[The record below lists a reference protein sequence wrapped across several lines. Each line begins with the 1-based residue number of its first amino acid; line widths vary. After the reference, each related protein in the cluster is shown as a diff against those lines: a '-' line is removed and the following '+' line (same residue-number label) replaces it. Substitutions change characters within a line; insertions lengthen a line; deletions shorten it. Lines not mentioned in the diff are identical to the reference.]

1 MKRRWLAIGAAAVL
15 LVNAVAFFHAWR
27 FTHFTDEPGLRQA
40 SPEQLSVLQKATLLL
55 TGIQNPKPINAAK
68 PAFPYQTIWLQS
80 PNGRLEAWYSP
91 APDAV
96 GQVALFHGYTSDKS
110 KLLTEAEFFLEQ
122 GFSVLL
128 IDFAGN
134 GGSAGVQTTVGYRE
148 ADDVAA
154 AFAYLKAQH
163 PLAPLFLYGVSMG
176 AVAILRAESELGVRP
191 TATIV
196 ECPYGSMLQT
206 AQNRFH
212 ALHVPAFPLANLLV
226 FWGGV
231 QNGFWAFD
239 LDARAYARRIQT
251 PTLLLYGLTDPRVTR
266 EETDAIYDALG
277 GPKQR
282 RYFAGVGHE
291 PYHSKHRVAWR
302 STIQRFMQQYML

>member
-1 MKRRWLAIGAAAVL
+1 MKRRWLAIGAAAVV

-27 FTHFTDEPGLRQA
+27 FTHFTDEPGFRQT
-40 SPEQLSVLQKATLLL
+40 SPEQLSGWQKATLLL
-55 TGIQNPKPINAAK
+55 TGIQNPKPVNEAT
-68 PAFPYQTIWLQS
+68 PTFPYQTVFLNS

-91 APDAV
+91 VPGAL
-96 GQVALFHGYTSDKS
+96 GQVALFHGYTSNKS
-110 KLLTEAEFFLEQ
+110 KLLTEAEFFRSQ

-128 IDFAGN
+128 LDFAGN
-134 GGSAGVQTTVGYRE
+134 GGSEGVQTTVGYRE
-148 ADDVAA
+148 AADVAA
-154 AFAYLKAQH
+154 AFSFLKEKQPA
-163 PLAPLFLYGVSMG
+163 APLFLYGVSMG

-191 TATIV
+191 TAAII

-212 ALHVPAFPLANLLV
+212 ALRVPAFPLANLLV
-226 FWGGV
+226 FWGGL

-266 EETDAIYDALG
+266 EETDAIYAALS

-302 STIQRFMQQYML
+302 STIQRFMQRHML

>member
-1 MKRRWLAIGAAAVL
+1 
-15 LVNAVAFFHAWR
+15 
-27 FTHFTDEPGLRQA
+27 
-40 SPEQLSVLQKATLLL
+40 LSGLQKAVLLL
-55 TGIQNPKPINAAK
+55 TGVQNPKPINTAK

-80 PNGRLEAWYSP
+80 PNGRLQAWYSP
-91 APDAV
+91 VPNAV

-110 KLLTEAEFFLEQ
+110 KLLTEAEFFRGQ

-128 IDFAGN
+128 LDFAGN
-134 GGSAGVQTTVGYRE
+134 GGSEGVQTTVGYHE
-148 ADDVAA
+148 AADVAA
-154 AFAYLKAQH
+154 AFAFLQAKQPA
-163 PLAPLFLYGVSMG
+163 LPLFLYGVSMG

-191 TATIV
+191 TAAIL

-206 AQNRFH
+206 TQNRFH
-212 ALHVPAFPLANLLV
+212 ALHVPTFPLANLLV

-239 LDARAYARRIQT
+239 VDARAYARRIQT

-266 EETDAIYDALG
+266 EETDAIYAALS

-291 PYHSKHRVAWR
+291 PYHSKHCVAWR
-302 STIQRFMQQYML
+302 STIQRFMQRNMRHKSPPASI